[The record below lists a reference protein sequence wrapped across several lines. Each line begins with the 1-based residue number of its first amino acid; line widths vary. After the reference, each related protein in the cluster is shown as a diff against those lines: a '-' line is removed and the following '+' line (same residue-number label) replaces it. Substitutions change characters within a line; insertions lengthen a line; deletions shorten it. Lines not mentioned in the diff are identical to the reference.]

1 MIVQVVSLGS
11 LWLASRR
18 NPGTVWNTTGVTVN
32 GTLRSRAHTYGLV
45 RLAAAEAQRWSACR
59 ERGSTRVICSDVSTH
74 NGARTI
80 HLQRPANKGAYPDR
94 YLVGLSTALLGR
106 LSPDS
111 WDAAT
116 TQLLS
121 FSQCTSEQEVLLLLP
136 AFGWVRGSTGLAVL
150 TPNGEWK
157 IAG

>member
-11 LWLASRR
+11 LWLTSRR
-18 NPGTVWNTTGVTVN
+18 NTRTVWNTTGVTVN
-32 GTLRSRAHTYGLV
+32 GVVRSRAQTYGLV
-45 RLAAAEAQRWSACR
+45 RLSAPEAQRFSADR
-59 ERGSTRVICSDVSTH
+59 ERGSARWICSEVSM
-74 NGARTI
+74 NDGARTV
-80 HLQRPANKGAYPDR
+80 HLQRPASKSTHPDR
-94 YLVGLSTALLGR
+94 YLVALSTGLVGR

-121 FSQCTSEQEVLLLLP
+121 FSACAGEQEVLLLMP

-150 TPNGEWK
+150 TPSGAWK

>member
-11 LWLASRR
+11 LWLTSRH
-18 NPGTVWNTTGVTVN
+18 NPRTVWNTTGVTVN

-45 RLAAAEAQRWSACR
+45 RLPAAEAQRWSACH
-59 ERGSTRVICSDVSTH
+59 ERGSTRWICSDVSMH

-121 FSQCTSEQEVLLLLP
+121 FSECAGEQEALLLIP
-136 AFGWVRGSTGLAVL
+136 AFGWVRGSTRLAVL
-150 TPNGEWK
+150 TPSGEWK

>member
-11 LWLASRR
+11 LWLTSRR
-18 NPGTVWNTTGVTVN
+18 NPRTVWNTTGVTVN
-32 GTLRSRAHTYGLV
+32 GVIRSRAQTYGLV
-45 RLAAAEAQRWSACR
+45 CFSAPEAQRLSADR
-59 ERGSTRVICSDVSTH
+59 ERGSARWICSDLSTH
-74 NGARTI
+74 NGARTV
-80 HLQRPANKGAYPDR
+80 HMQRPASKRTDPDR
-94 YLVGLSTALLGR
+94 YLVTLGTGLVGR

-121 FSQCTSEQEVLLLLP
+121 FSECAVEQEVLLLLP

-150 TPNGEWK
+150 TPSGAWK